1 MKEGKGRD
9 GGDSI
14 KRGLKCKVAERGK

>member
-1 MKEGKGRD
+1 MKEGKGRG
-9 GGDSI
+9 GGDNI